1 MFITRPFS
9 ESGKGTF
16 HHVRTISIRNYSS
29 VESKF
34 QPIRLYVYQRNRFAA
49 LTDRDLLHFSP
60 SLRMPVGESY
70 PKSTRTV
77 EETISASNIW
87 STIIW
92 EQVPKYCDKIHG
104 SFNRIVF
111 FIRSSSSESCAR
123 ARVFCSLVC
132 FLPKYETSRRIH
144 PLICYVSNR
153 LQNKQCSFSV

>member
-1 MFITRPFS
+1 MFTLVNGIFSDRLRGVILCNVCSLPDRSLNQGRAPFTTYAPYQS
-9 ESGKGTF
+9 E
-16 HHVRTISIRNYSS
+16 NYSS
-29 VESKF
+29 VECKF

-77 EETISASNIW
+77 EEAISAPNIW

-92 EQVPKYCDKIHG
+92 EQVPKYCDKTHG
-104 SFNRIVF
+104 SFSRIVF
-111 FIRSSSSESCAR
+111 VIRSSSSESCAR

-132 FLPKYETSRRIH
+132 FLP
-144 PLICYVSNR
+144 
-153 LQNKQCSFSV
+153 